1 MIYDYKTEVGG
12 GVASDT
18 IETKLPGFGF
28 GSLHETEPLGSIFDD
43 ETWGERDGA
52 LSPTL
57 GTVDHGAGKE

>member
-1 MIYDYKTEVGG
+1 
-12 GVASDT
+12 VASDT

>member
-12 GVASDT
+12 GVVCNT
-18 IETKLPGFGF
+18 RETKLPGLGF